1 MPGGEREKMTL
12 ALEGE
17 GGGLNVCGT
26 GGEGGKATT
35 AISHSFPPSP
45 FSVPRTAGLI
55 RHTTTTTTNSKKT
68 LLHVHTRTKCSA
80 PLQILFSPFLR
91 ELPAWLVGATRIPD
105 ILLFSPSP
113 SRQKEKGDTA
123 SINCAPRLAHFHFQ
137 VVRHSPK
144 VYCTTDTVQ
153 TRGSTSHLKELYSF
167 FHTKTL
173 FQHLGDF
180 LDALFEKIQRYVQEI
195 REVPFSPSCKCAY
208 RQG

>member
-1 MPGGEREKMTL
+1 MLGPLLRRRGTYTTLRQEKTRKRGGIEVPGGEREKMTL

-45 FSVPRTAGLI
+45 FSVPLTAGLI

-137 VVRHSPK
+137 VV
-144 VYCTTDTVQ
+144 
-153 TRGSTSHLKELYSF
+153 
-167 FHTKTL
+167 
-173 FQHLGDF
+173 
-180 LDALFEKIQRYVQEI
+180 
-195 REVPFSPSCKCAY
+195 
-208 RQG
+208 